1 MDINKVSVEDSSIG
15 GKFVGNN
22 DNSNTFNNFYQ
33 SSNYLEEL
41 YNKFQ
46 EEKLNNPDLAEFCE
60 ELDYYNSKIEGDVLG
75 LEEKLTQGN
84 RERMIFFAK
93 SAKEKFHKKLIKT
106 SQYSQ
111 IAQDINIS
119 ILAKVKTGFM
129 MEVYTLICNDAPQET
144 IDRLITER
152 IIKPV
157 KEELGKNL
165 FRYDEEDIMGM
176 IFFLTGNCHIKWN

>member
-1 MDINKVSVEDSSIG
+1 MDINKISVEDSSIG

-84 RERMIFFAK
+84 RERMIFFPID
-93 SAKEKFHKKLIKT
+93 H
-106 SQYSQ
+106 Q
-111 IAQDINIS
+111 IIFTFSMVSDELNDTDYCVGKYYNIS
-119 ILAKVKTGFM
+119 NKTL
-129 MEVYTLICNDAPQET
+129 EI
-144 IDRLITER
+144 
-152 IIKPV
+152 
-157 KEELGKNL
+157 
-165 FRYDEEDIMGM
+165 
-176 IFFLTGNCHIKWN
+176 